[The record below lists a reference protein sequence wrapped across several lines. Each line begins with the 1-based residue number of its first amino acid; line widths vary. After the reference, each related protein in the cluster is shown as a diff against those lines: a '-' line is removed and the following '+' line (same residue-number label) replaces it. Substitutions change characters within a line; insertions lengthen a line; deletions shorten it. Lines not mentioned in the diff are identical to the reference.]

1 MLFDLVHV
9 IYLHRLLLLLDGLFH
24 LVLKCFL
31 LVLVILKRLDWLIGF
46 ETGLLIL
53 HSLLLICLLQDTL
66 VAMNLPLQV
75 LFEIIHTI
83 LDVHLLND
91 RRRVP
96 GWVSPSVVGCI
107 HSSPILPSLIH
118 PYLIHCDLLNLIDC
132 WHLFG
137 HFIVLLIILGVVIS
151 SGFRFVAVDRLRSIV
166 LLIDIVLT

>member
-96 GWVSPSVVGCI
+96 G
-107 HSSPILPSLIH
+107 
-118 PYLIHCDLLNLIDC
+118 
-132 WHLFG
+132 
-137 HFIVLLIILGVVIS
+137 
-151 SGFRFVAVDRLRSIV
+151 
-166 LLIDIVLT
+166 